1 MSLDLT
7 LLPYN
12 YPDHD
17 HIRFSHIVLPLQT
30 SNYDLMEEIQRV
42 SEKDTPQS
50 VNFIKGEGKQPN
62 GFVEKDFSC
71 YLARGSDGEN
81 CYGEVTEDAYGK
93 HLKWVRVRELLKID
107 KKLWR
112 NPQDIAALAYI
123 SALDLDNRVALY
135 WS

>member
-17 HIRFSHIVLPLQT
+17 HITFSHIVLPLQT
-30 SNYDLMEEIQRV
+30 NNRDLMEEIERV
-42 SEKDTPQS
+42 SKEDQLQS
-50 VNFIKGEGKQPN
+50 VHFIKEEGKQPN
-62 GFVEKDFSC
+62 GEVEKDFSC
-71 YLARGSDGEN
+71 YLASDDDGDT
-81 CYGEVTEDAYGK
+81 CYGEVTDDAYGK
-93 HLKWVRVRELLKID
+93 HMRWIRVSELMKID

-123 SALDLDNRVALY
+123 STMHKDHRVALY